1 MEEVI
6 VNDKQ
11 KYLNDNYPFADIP
24 KLSDQKLCIHCNR
37 IITVGSYKVFRNQN
51 GVELIFCQNAP
62 ECNGTAIDW
71 VDLDE

>member
-6 VNDKQ
+6 INDKQ

-24 KLSDQKLCIHCNR
+24 ELADKKLCIHCDR
-37 IITVGSYKVFRNQN
+37 VITIGDYKVFRNAED
-51 GVELIFCQNAP
+51 VELIFCPNAP
-62 ECNGTAIDW
+62 ECNGTVIDW